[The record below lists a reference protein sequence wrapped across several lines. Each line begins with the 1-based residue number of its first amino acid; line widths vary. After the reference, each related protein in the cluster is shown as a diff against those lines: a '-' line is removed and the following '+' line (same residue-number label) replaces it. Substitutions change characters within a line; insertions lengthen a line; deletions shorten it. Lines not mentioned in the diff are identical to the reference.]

1 MTAWSFAGIPRTRI
15 EQRLWRMLSPRWQHA
30 PLAGKGAARAGGR
43 WNAPGV
49 PALYLSDSHAT
60 AIAEYMQ
67 ALVHPGTLAPYDV
80 ISDSIFNLSDPAVR
94 TSVGINDTI
103 LTLDWRRIRDIDKGI
118 PESWDLA
125 TSAAAAGFDGLSFP
139 STQTRGVNLVLWR
152 WGREGAKVVL
162 VDPAG
167 SLSG

>member
-1 MTAWSFAGIPRTRI
+1 MTAWSFAGIPHNRI
-15 EQRLWRMLSPRWQHA
+15 KQRLWRMLSPRWQHA
-30 PLAGKGAARAGGR
+30 PLSGDGAARAGGR

-80 ISDSIFNLSDPAVR
+80 ISNAILNLADPTIRA
-94 TSVGINDTI
+94 SLGITDPS

-118 PESWDLA
+118 PESWDIA
-125 TSAAAAGFDGLSFP
+125 AAAAAAGFDGLSFP
-139 STQTRGVNLVLWR
+139 STQAHGVNLVLWR
-152 WGREGAKVVL
+152 WGGEGAKIVL

-167 SLSG
+167 SLGG